1 VQVKSI
7 LHNHPEV
14 DVEALEDCRTKTES
28 GIEGSIRVAI
38 FTETFLPKVDGVVT
52 RLCQTLRHLHRM
64 GHSVLLIAPKGVTE
78 FEGVPVH
85 GVPAVDF
92 PLYPDL
98 KAGIPNPQIG
108 KVIRAFNP
116 DLIHALNPAILGVS
130 AFFVSTSLHRPL
142 VVSYHTHLT
151 KYLGYYGLG
160 RLEPL
165 MWWGLRAGYNRA
177 DLNLVTSKAMQTE
190 LENHGIQRVQLWPRG
205 VDTELFHPRRASAKM
220 RDRLSEGYP
229 EDKLLLYVGR
239 LAAEK
244 EVERCRDIL
253 QAFPGVRLA
262 VVGDGPHRQRLEQYF
277 AGMPAHFE
285 GYLKGVDLA
294 EAYAS
299 VDAVFLPSRTEALGL
314 VLLEAMA
321 AGCPVVA
328 PRAGGVTDI
337 VRDGVTGYLYDP
349 TEPDAAVA
357 AHKRL
362 LFDSAHRRLISSQAR
377 EDAEQW
383 GWEAA
388 TRELERHYRSVMEME
403 RLLPHQIAA
412 CSALHSSP
420 PAICEELQISKATF
434 RRHAT
439 SRNGANSG

>member
-1 VQVKSI
+1 MG
-7 LHNHPEV
+7 
-14 DVEALEDCRTKTES
+14 ALESCRTYTE
-28 GIEGSIRVAI
+28 GGVEGSLRIAI

-52 RLCQTLRHLHRM
+52 RLCHTLRHLRRM
-64 GHSVLLIAPKGVTE
+64 GHSVLLIAPEGVDE
-78 FEGVPVH
+78 FEGIPVYGAP
-85 GVPAVDF
+85 GVKF

-108 KVIRAFNP
+108 KLIRAFDP
-116 DLIHALNPAILGVS
+116 DLIHAVNPAILGVS
-130 AFFVSTSLHRPL
+130 AFFVSTSLNKPL

-177 DLNLVTSKAMQTE
+177 DINLVTSKAMQTE
-190 LENHGIQRVQLWPRG
+190 LKNHGIQRVQLWPRG
-205 VDTELFHPRRASAKM
+205 VDTELFHPGRVSTKM
-220 RDRLSEGYP
+220 RTRLMDGHP
-229 EDKLLLYVGR
+229 EHKLLLYVGR

-253 QAFPGVRLA
+253 QALSGVRLA
-262 VVGDGPHRQRLEQYF
+262 IIGDGPHRRKLEQHFTGTATHF
-277 AGMPAHFE
+277 AG
-285 GYLKGVDLA
+285 YLRGVDLA

-299 VDAVFLPSRTEALGL
+299 ADAVFLPSRTEALGL

-337 VRDGVTGYLYDP
+337 VHDGVTGYLYDP
-349 TEPDAAVA
+349 AEPQAAVV
-357 AHKRL
+357 AHEKL
-362 LFDSAHRRLISSQAR
+362 LFDPDHRRFLSRQAR

-388 TRELERHYRSVMEME
+388 TRDLEKHYRSVMKME
-403 RLLPHQIAA
+403 RTLPHQIAE
-412 CSALHSSP
+412 CSAQHSSAH
-420 PAICEELQISKATF
+420 AICEELRISKATF
-434 RRHAT
+434 RRHAR
-439 SRNGANSG
+439 SKNGTQSAQSFS

>member
-1 VQVKSI
+1 M
-7 LHNHPEV
+7 ET
-14 DVEALEDCRTKTES
+14 LEDCRTNTET
-28 GIEGSIRVAI
+28 GTEGSLRIAI

-52 RLCQTLRHLHRM
+52 RLCQTLRHLRRM
-64 GHSVLLIAPKGVTE
+64 GHSLLLIAPKGVDE
-78 FEGVPVH
+78 FEGTPVH
-85 GVPAVDF
+85 GVTAVKF

-108 KVIRAFNP
+108 KLVGAFNP
-116 DLIHALNPAILGVS
+116 DLIHAVNPAILGVS
-130 AFFVSTSLHRPL
+130 AFFVSTSLQRPL

-151 KYLGYYGLG
+151 RYLGYYGLG

-177 DLNLVTSKAMQTE
+177 DLNLVTSNAMQTE
-190 LENHGIQRVQLWPRG
+190 FEAHGIQRVQLWPRG
-205 VDTELFHPRRASAKM
+205 VDTELFHPGRASSKM
-220 RDRLSEGYP
+220 RERLTNGHP

-262 VVGDGPHRQRLEQYF
+262 LVGDGPHRQKLEQHYS
-277 AGMPAHFE
+277 GMPVHFA
-285 GYLKGVDLA
+285 GYLKDVELA

-299 VDAVFLPSRTEALGL
+299 ADAVFLPSRTEALGL

-328 PRAGGVTDI
+328 PRTGGVTDI
-337 VRDGVTGYLYDP
+337 VHDGVTGHLYDP
-349 TEPDAAVA
+349 EDPQGAVA
-357 AHKRL
+357 AHEKL
-362 LFDSAHRRLISSQAR
+362 LFDPAHRRVISRQAR
-377 EDAEQW
+377 QDAERW

-388 TRELERHYRSVMEME
+388 TRELEKQYRSVMKME
-403 RLLPHQIAA
+403 QTLPRQIAEYG
-412 CSALHSSP
+412 ALHSSTQS
-420 PAICEELQISKATF
+420 ICEELQISKATL
-434 RRHAT
+434 RRHT
-439 SRNGANSG
+439 KLSNGATTAQPIS